1 LTADKAKDGLPI
13 FKAQSL
19 QEAKKWVIFLFW
31 WSKLT
36 EQGPIGNLDKR
47 AETMSLD
54 HQRSSAQWCVPSSTQ
69 E

>member
-19 QEAKKWVIFLFW
+19 QEAKKWVISQLGWF
-31 WSKLT
+31 KLT
-36 EQGPIGNLDKR
+36 EQGPIGNMDKR

-54 HQRSSAQWCVPSSTQ
+54 HQRSSA
-69 E
+69 